1 MPVEI
6 TVPRLGWS
14 MEEAIFSSWLKSAG
28 ETVRAGEMLFA
39 IESDKATQEV
49 ESFDAGLLHIP
60 ADGPQPGDTVVVG
73 QVIGYL
79 LAEGEGPPGKESG
92 IRRQE
97 SDVGEQ
103 EPAAGGRQSEVLL
116 TPDARPLTPSDTTPV
131 STPRARRVAGELGI
145 DWSRVP
151 GTGRGG
157 RIREADVRNAAVG
170 KPSPALSATRR
181 VIAERMTQSR
191 RNTVPVTLHTTADAS
206 ALVRLRNEFKSG
218 PNSAGAPLPSFN
230 DMLVKLAAAALQKH
244 PALNVRWERDRLQ
257 TLPDINIGIA
267 VDTEAGL
274 LVPVIHEVTK
284 LSLRDVAARSRALI
298 ERSRSKQLSPAELR
312 GGTFTITSL
321 GSFGIDA
328 FTPVINYPECAILG
342 VGRILRQPV
351 AIGDAIALRDII
363 TLSLTFDH
371 CAFDGAPAARFLQT
385 LVHLIEAEPCLL
397 SPIP

>member
-14 MEEAIFSSWLKSAG
+14 MEEAIFSSWLKSPG
-28 ETVRAGEMLFA
+28 EAVRAGEMLFA

-60 ADGPQPGDTVVVG
+60 ANGPQPGDTVVVG
-73 QVIGYL
+73 QLIGYL

-92 IRRQE
+92 VRRQASE
-97 SDVGEQ
+97 
-103 EPAAGGRQSEVLL
+103 SEVPCQPASALT
-116 TPDARPLTPSDTTPV
+116 TPDACPLTPSDTTPV

-157 RIREADVRNAAVG
+157 RIREADVRNAAAT
-170 KPSPALSATRR
+170 KPSSPLSATRR
-181 VIAERMTQSR
+181 VIAERMTLSR
-191 RNTVPVTLHTTADAS
+191 QNTVPVTLHTTADAS
-206 ALVRLRNEFKSG
+206 ALVRLRNEFKST
-218 PNSAGAPLPSFN
+218 PDTAGIPLPSYN

-244 PALNVRWERDRLQ
+244 AVLNSRWDGDHLL
-257 TLPDINIGIA
+257 TLPEINIGIA
-267 VDTEAGL
+267 VDTDAGL
-274 LVPVIHEVTK
+274 LVPVIHGVTK
-284 LSLRDVAARSRALI
+284 LSLRDVAALSRDLI
-298 ERSRSKQLSPAELR
+298 ERTRSRHLSPAEFR

-328 FTPVINYPECAILG
+328 FNPVINYPECAILG
-342 VGRILRQPV
+342 VGRILHQPV
-351 AIGDAIALRDII
+351 AVGEAIALRDMI

-371 CAFDGAPAARFLQT
+371 RAFDGAPAARFLQT
-385 LVHLIEAEPCLL
+385 LVRLIE
-397 SPIP
+397 SPLAVLQA